1 MPGARGKLE
10 FLFMVIY
17 ENMVV
22 LLNIVFLT
30 DDEIRKFKIE
40 TTFKNTKNS
49 RHIKHNIFLN
59 ILRHLMDSGFRIADD
74 VIRCSR
80 IVLGNYDKSHKYI
93 KTCLLTSIRDK
104 ERKGMMLPN
113 K

>member
-59 ILRHLMDSGFRIADD
+59 ILRHLMDSGFRIF
-74 VIRCSR
+74 SR

-104 ERKGMMLPN
+104 ERKGMMLPH
-113 K
+113 KFLK